1 MKILFPLSTSTNK
14 MALTKQ
20 QLENVIP
27 LYSVLS
33 KLVVEF
39 LEPCLDYDVPKC
51 NHKIAHCVC
60 GNNFEFRYPLYPYHA
75 LRPKGRRVLLE
86 KFCPYCG
93 APNKHNSPDS
103 PKWLHQG
110 WRMKPSTLE
119 MSFLSRR
126 QKKVQ
131 SQTNKYLSCPRCETL
146 AESYDHKYCTKC
158 QYKLEWSAW
167 PCIFSALMQN

>member
-1 MKILFPLSTSTNK
+1 MFATTKSLETRRVGMDQI
-14 MALTKQ
+14 KQ
-20 QLENVIP
+20 QLVDHSP
-27 LYSVLS
+27 LYSVL
-33 KLVVEF
+33 VDVITEY
-39 LEPCLDYDVPKC
+39 LEPCLDYDVPNC
-51 NHKIAHCVC
+51 NHKIAFCTC
-60 GNNFEFRYPLYPYHA
+60 GNTFEFRHPLYPDHA
-75 LRPKGRRVLLE
+75 REKRILLE
-86 KFCPYCG
+86 KFCPFCG

-119 MSFLSRR
+119 MSFLPRR
-126 QKKVQ
+126 QKKGQ
-131 SQTNKYLSCPRCETL
+131 SQTKKYLSCPRCETL